1 MGARERGSQ
10 EAWEPESVGAW
21 EPGALDLGMTVEL
34 HGLELLLVELLRR
47 CSLAKFPPSGGD
59 LSEGV
64 MMALGLI
71 GGCFSTFVAK
81 LQNDSFL
88 HSVFLR
94 SLSLSG
100 TSAIASSSAVET
112 CLAQSSS
119 FFSSSSENGSK
130 TSRYP

>member
-1 MGARERGSQ
+1 M
-10 EAWEPESVGAW
+10 EASR
-21 EPGALDLGMTVEL
+21 DVEL
-34 HGLELLLVELLRR
+34 SFSISLSLDKAETNWTKLPRELLLVELLRR

-88 HSVFLR
+88 HSM
-94 SLSLSG
+94 
-100 TSAIASSSAVET
+100 
-112 CLAQSSS
+112 
-119 FFSSSSENGSK
+119 
-130 TSRYP
+130 